1 MRLID
6 VVIDSGASVKEA
18 MIKIN
23 DICES
28 LLVLVDSSFKLNGVL
43 TDGDI
48 RRYLIN
54 GGSIDDAVINA
65 ANTNF
70 KYANINHSKED
81 MVGLLREQD
90 GISKLP
96 IVDETNSLVGLYGLE
111 IEDYIPIYD
120 LDLSGNEAKYVADA
134 VHSTF
139 ISSVGK
145 YIDLFESSFSK
156 YTGLLNSTTVS
167 NGTVALEL
175 AMSCINLGKNDHIVI
190 PDVTFVSPINAA
202 IRTGASISL
211 IDCDN
216 QKPVPSIESYLN
228 AVQENTKAVVVV
240 HLYGYPFNVKEL
252 RNRLPEEILIIEDCA
267 EAFGSYYHSLH
278 VGHFSDF
285 ATFSFFGN
293 KTIST
298 GEGGMIYCKDH
309 DKFLLAKLLKNHG
322 MSKLRRY
329 WHEEIGYNFRMT
341 NLQAA
346 IGYGQIEK
354 AESILSRKQL
364 IFKSYFNRLSDYGF
378 RFFGDPEYGINS
390 QWLVVTSHP
399 AIRKIS
405 VEDLT
410 NRLKKLG
417 IDSRPFFYPIS
428 SMEKYKDYKAYSTR
442 NGSLIQESSICL
454 PSYPGLSESQI
465 MRICESLI
473 SILVSEFKF
482 EL

>member
-1 MRLID
+1 MKLID
-6 VVIDSGASVKEA
+6 VVIDSGASVIEA

-23 DICES
+23 EICEP
-28 LLVLVDSSFKLNGVL
+28 LLVLVDSNFKLNGVI

-54 GGSIDDAVINA
+54 GGSINDTVINA

-81 MVGLLREQD
+81 MVGFLKEQD

-96 IVDETNSLVGLYGLE
+96 IVDETNTLVGLYGSE

-120 LDLSGNEAKYVADA
+120 LDLSGNEQKYVIDA
-134 VHSTF
+134 VNSTF

-175 AMSCINLGKNDHIVI
+175 AMACIPLGKDDHIVL

-211 IDCDN
+211 IDCDSER
-216 QKPVPSIESYLN
+216 PVPSVQSYLN
-228 AVQENTKAVVVV
+228 AIEENTKAVVVV
-240 HLYGYPFNVKEL
+240 HLYGYPFDVKEL
-252 RNRLPEEILIIEDCA
+252 RDLLPDEIFIIEDCA
-267 EAFGSYYHSLH
+267 EAFGSYYHNLH

-298 GEGGMIYCKDH
+298 GEGGMIYCRDH
-309 DKFLLAKLLKNHG
+309 EKFLLAKLLKNHG
-322 MSKLRRY
+322 MSKSKRY

-346 IGYGQIEK
+346 VGYGQIEK
-354 AESILSRKQL
+354 VESILSRKQS
-364 IFKSYFNRLSDYGF
+364 IFKSYYRRLSNYGF
-378 RFFGDPEYGINS
+378 HFFADPKYGKNS
-390 QWLVVTSHP
+390 QWLVVVSHP
-399 AIRKIS
+399 AIVKIS
-405 VEDLT
+405 VDELI

-428 SMEKYKDYKAYSTR
+428 LMEKYEKYRAYSTR
-442 NGSLIQESSICL
+442 NGSLIQESSVCL
-454 PSYPGLSESQI
+454 PSYPGITESQI
-465 MRICESLI
+465 LRICENLI
-473 SILVSEFKF
+473 SILIN
-482 EL
+482 

>member
-1 MRLID
+1 MKLVD
-6 VVIDSGASVKEA
+6 VVIESGASVKEA

-23 DICES
+23 DLCES
-28 LLVLVDSSFKLNGVL
+28 FLVLVDSNFKLNGVI

-54 GGSIDDAVINA
+54 GGSINDPVINA
-65 ANTNF
+65 ANTNY

-81 MVGLLREQD
+81 MVGFLREQD
-90 GISKLP
+90 GVSKLP
-96 IVDETNSLVGLYGLE
+96 IVDEANNLVGLYGME

-120 LDLSGNEAKYVADA
+120 LDLSGNETKYVTDA
-134 VHSTF
+134 IHSTF

-145 YIDLFESSFSK
+145 YIDLFEQIFSE
-156 YTGLLNSTTVS
+156 YTGLLNSTTVA

-175 AMSCINLGKNDHIVI
+175 AMACIRLGEDDHIVI

-211 IDCDN
+211 IDCDS
-216 QKPVPSIESYLN
+216 KRPVPSIESYLD
-228 AVQENTKAVVVV
+228 AIQENTKAVVVV
-240 HLYGYPFNVKEL
+240 HLYGYPFDVKEL
-252 RNRLPEEILIIEDCA
+252 RNRLPDEILIIEDCA

-309 DKFLLAKLLKNHG
+309 DMFLLAKLLKNHG
-322 MSKLRRY
+322 MSKFKRY

-341 NLQAA
+341 NIQAA
-346 IGYGQIEK
+346 IGYAQIEK
-354 AESILSRKQL
+354 VGSILSRKQS
-364 IFKSYFNRLSDYGF
+364 IFKSFRDQLSGYGF
-378 RFFGDPEYGINS
+378 RFFGNPEYGLNS
-390 QWLVVTSHP
+390 QWLVVATHP
-399 AIRKIS
+399 AIVEIS
-405 VEDLT
+405 VDQLI

-428 SMEKYKDYKAYSTR
+428 LMNKYKKYKSYSTR
-442 NGSLIQESSICL
+442 NGLFLQESSICL
-454 PSYPGLSESQI
+454 PSYPGLTESQI
-465 MRICESLI
+465 FRICENLI
-473 SILVSEFKF
+473 SVLSIGEFKS
-482 EL
+482 

>member
-1 MRLID
+1 MKLID
-6 VVIDSGASVKEA
+6 VAIDSGASVKEA
-18 MIKIN
+18 MIQIG

-28 LLVLVDSSFKLNGVL
+28 FLVLVNSEFKVNGVI

-65 ANTNF
+65 ANGNY
-70 KYANINHSKED
+70 KYATIKHTKED
-81 MVGLLREQD
+81 MVSFLTEQK

-96 IVDETNSLVGLYGLE
+96 IVDDANILVGLYGLE
-111 IEDYIPIYD
+111 IEDNIPIYD
-120 LDLSGNEAKYVADA
+120 LDLSGNEAKYVNDA
-134 VHSTF
+134 VRSTF

-145 YIDLFESSFSK
+145 YIDLFEARFSE
-156 YTGLLNSTTVS
+156 YTGLFNSTTVS

-175 AMSCINLGKNDHIVI
+175 AMACIPLGKDDHIVI

-211 IDCDN
+211 IDCDSD
-216 QKPVPSIESYLN
+216 KPVPSIESYLT
-228 AVQENTKAVVVV
+228 AIQENTKAVVVV
-240 HLYGYPFNVKEL
+240 HLYGYPLDVKEL
-252 RNRLPEEILIIEDCA
+252 RKQLPDEILIIEDCA

-278 VGHFSDF
+278 VGHYSDF

-298 GEGGMIYCKDH
+298 GEGGMIYCKDN

-322 MSKLRRY
+322 MSKCKRY
-329 WHEEIGYNFRMT
+329 WHEEVGYNFRMT

-346 IGYGQIEK
+346 VGYGQIEK
-354 AESILSRKQL
+354 VESILSRKQS
-364 IFKSYFNRLSDYGF
+364 IFESYRNQLSGHGFN
-378 RFFGDPEYGINS
+378 FFDHPQYGINS
-390 QWLVVTSHP
+390 QWLVVASHP
-399 AIRKIS
+399 AIHKIT
-405 VEDLT
+405 VEELI

-428 SMEKYKDYKAYSTR
+428 LMEKYIKYKSYSTR
-442 NGSLIQESSICL
+442 NGTFFQERSICL
-454 PSYPGLSESQI
+454 PSYPGLNESQI
-465 MRICESLI
+465 QRICENLI
-473 SILVSEFKF
+473 SIITS
-482 EL
+482 